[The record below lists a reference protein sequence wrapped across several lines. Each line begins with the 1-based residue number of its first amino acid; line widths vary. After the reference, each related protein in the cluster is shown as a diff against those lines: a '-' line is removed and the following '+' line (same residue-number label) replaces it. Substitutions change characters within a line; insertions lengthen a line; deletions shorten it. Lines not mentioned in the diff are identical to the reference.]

1 MTGRLAGLEYKGD
14 RHKGKR
20 LGTLWY
26 NEECVSGDVTLA
38 PMFEDLDDLARLD
51 ALGDIIGLL
60 QREYELAHKEFYPPL
75 EGVA

>member
-1 MTGRLAGLEYKGD
+1 MTDRFAGLDYKGT
-14 RHKGKR
+14 RSKGKR

-26 NEECVSGDVTLA
+26 SEHVEGDVTLS
-38 PMFEDLDDLARLD
+38 PLFEELDALARLD